1 MTGRSFV
8 RALLLVC
15 QGLADGK
22 YYVLEG
28 VSVGGAQGSGT
39 VSLTY
44 RPETHASGDFT
55 VRAHVVS
62 QETGAANT
70 VTSTVEQT
78 VHVNTVNSGYN
89 LTVGNAAGQEDTRI
103 QIQVGGTGLVDTD
116 GSEQVVSATLTN
128 VPNDYKVF
136 VGADAGSA
144 QEAQNVG
151 GGTWAL
157 KLTPDGKVPGYIAV
171 QAPLNVSE
179 TAKDVKLT
187 VYSSEKGQTVV
198 KANEAVFDVKVQ
210 AVADG
215 LTINP
220 TQTFGKANQVIRI
233 NLNATVADTDGS
245 ETVTV
250 TLKGLGSGA
259 TFTKGN
265 AAYDADSD
273 TYTISGIAHNEVP
286 DLAFK
291 TNWNLDK
298 DITVTAKTVDI
309 ANAGTANETIDT
321 SPEVGGTFHVT
332 VTGGANPPI
341 PPSPIVGLGRSAFF
355 SASALTEG
363 TEEAESLLDADGNPI
378 DLNLD
383 SAAALDASLL
393 GEGVLSEGTDAEAE
407 AAIDEAAALLSVD
420 AEAPNTDIPDL
431 PDTADSGTIEPAEGT
446 ALPGLAGGAADT
458 SSSFEELAGTA
469 DLPAPDPIDTVD
481 MGTETG
487 PSADSVP
494 DLDGVPLTE
503 VADATP
509 AGSMAEPGSGLDD
522 VPSADAAEDAPEPG
536 GVPAEESLDLNG
548 VADMGAADEG
558 APELGDLTADD
569 VLDVGGGD
577 LPLPGDDAPEA
588 IPEVESAPEF
598 YAPPVP
604 DAAVTIAQEM
614 DNAIQP

>member
-78 VHVNTVNSGYN
+78 MHVDAVNSGYN
-89 LTVGNAAGQEDTRI
+89 LTVGNAAGQEDRRI
-103 QIQVGGTGLVDTD
+103 PIQVGGTGLVDTD

-128 VPNDYKVF
+128 VPDDYKVF

-157 KLTPDGKVPGYIAV
+157 TLTPDGKLPGYIAV
-171 QAPLNVSE
+171 QAPLNISE

-187 VYSSEKGQTVV
+187 VYSGEKGQTAV

-215 LTINP
+215 LTIDP
-220 TQTFGKANQVIRI
+220 TQTFGKAGESIPI
-233 NLNATVADTDGS
+233 HLNATVKDTDGS

-250 TLKGLGSGA
+250 ALKGLGKDV
-259 TFTKGN
+259 TFNHGT
-265 AAYDADSD
+265 AAYDAVTD
-273 TYTISGIAHNEVP
+273 TYTVSGIAHNKVP
-286 DLAFK
+286 QLAFTK
-291 TNWNLDK
+291 NAPMSGTVN
-298 DITVTAKTVDI
+298 VTAKTVETSNGDTSAEVSGIFQVDI
-309 ANAGTANETIDT
+309 KPGTA
-321 SPEVGGTFHVT
+321 
-332 VTGGANPPI
+332 
-341 PPSPIVGLGRSAFF
+341 PSGIIGRSAFF
-355 SASALTEG
+355 SASSLTEG
-363 TEEAESLLDADGNPI
+363 TEEAEPLFDADGNLI

-393 GEGVLSEGTDAEAE
+393 GEGTLSEGIDAEAD

-420 AEAPNTDIPDL
+420 AEMPNTDIPDL
-431 PDTADSGTIEPAEGT
+431 PDTEDSGTNEPAEGT
-446 ALPGLAGGAADT
+446 PLPDLAGGAADT
-458 SSSFEELAGTA
+458 SASVEELAGTA

-481 MGTETG
+481 TGTEAGT
-487 PSADSVP
+487 SADSVP
-494 DLDGVPLTE
+494 DLDDAPLTE

-509 AGSMAEPGSGLDD
+509 AGTMSEPGPDLDD
-522 VPSADAAEDAPEPG
+522 VPSADAAEDAPELG
-536 GVPAEESLDLNG
+536 GVPAEDSLDLNG

-558 APELGDLTADD
+558 APELGGLTADD

-604 DAAVTIAQEM
+604 DAAMTIAQEM

>member
-1 MTGRSFV
+1 MTGRSLV

-70 VTSTVEQT
+70 VASTATQT
-78 VHVNTVNSGYN
+78 VHVGTVNSGYD
-89 LTVGNAAGQEDTRI
+89 LQIASARGAKDTRV
-103 QIQVGGTGLVDTD
+103 QIQVEGTGLNDKD
-116 GSEQVVSATLTN
+116 GSEAVVAAKLEH

-136 VGADAGSA
+136 VGADAASA

-151 GGTWAL
+151 GGAWGIPL
-157 KLTPDGKVPGYIAV
+157 VGGKLPAYIAV
-171 QAPLNVSE
+171 EAPKNFSG
-179 TAKDVKLT
+179 TATGITLT
-187 VYSSEKGQTVV
+187 VYSGEKGQSP
-198 KANEAVFDVKVQ
+198 KADAKTFDVVFDAK
-210 AVADG
+210 ADG

-220 TQTFGKANQVIRI
+220 TQTFGTANQDIRI

-265 AAYDADSD
+265 AAYDADTD

-298 DITVTAKTVDI
+298 DITVTAKTVDV

-341 PPSPIVGLGRSAFF
+341 PPSPIVGLGRSA
-355 SASALTEG
+355 SISALLPG
-363 TEEAESLLDADGNPI
+363 AEEAEPLLDADGNLI

-393 GEGVLSEGTDAEAE
+393 GEGALSEGTDAESD

-420 AEAPNTDIPDL
+420 AEMPNTDIPDL
-431 PDTADSGTIEPAEGT
+431 PDTADSGTNEPAEET
-446 ALPGLAGGAADT
+446 DFPDLAGGAADT
-458 SSSFEELAGTA
+458 SASVEELAGTA

-481 MGTETG
+481 TGTEAGT
-487 PSADSVP
+487 SADSVP
-494 DLDGVPLTE
+494 DLDDVPLTE

-509 AGSMAEPGSGLDD
+509 AGTTAEPGPDLDD
-522 VPSADAAEDAPEPG
+522 VPSADAAED
-536 GVPAEESLDLNG
+536 SLDLNG

-558 APELGDLTADD
+558 APELGGLTADD

-577 LPLPGDDAPEA
+577 LPLPGEDASGA

-604 DAAVTIAQEM
+604 DAAVMIAQEM

>member
-1 MTGRSFV
+1 MTGRSLV

-28 VSVGGAQGSGT
+28 VSVGGAQGSDT

-62 QETGAANT
+62 KETGAANT
-70 VTSTVEQT
+70 VASTATQT
-78 VHVNTVNSGYN
+78 VHVGAVNSGYD
-89 LTVGNAAGQEDTRI
+89 LQIASARGAEDTRV
-103 QIQVGGTGLVDTD
+103 QIQVEGTGLIDKD
-116 GSEQVVSATLTN
+116 GSEQVVAAKLEH
-128 VPNDYKVF
+128 VPNDYKVV
-136 VGADAGSA
+136 VGADAASA
-144 QEAQNVG
+144 REAQNVG
-151 GGTWAL
+151 DGTWGIP
-157 KLTPDGKVPGYIAV
+157 LTPDGKLPGYIAV
-171 QAPLNVSE
+171 EAPKNFSG
-179 TAKDVKLT
+179 TATGITLT
-187 VYSSEKGQTVV
+187 VYSGEKGQSP
-198 KANEAVFDVKVQ
+198 KADAKTFDVVFDAK
-210 AVADG
+210 ADG

-220 TQTFGKANQVIRI
+220 TQTFGTANQDIRI

-265 AAYDADSD
+265 AAYDADTD

-298 DITVTAKTVDI
+298 DITVTAKTVDV
-309 ANAGTANETIDT
+309 ANAGTDNKTTDT
-321 SPEVGGTFHVT
+321 SAEVGGTFHVT
-332 VTGGANPPI
+332 VTGGTNPPI
-341 PPSPIVGLGRSAFF
+341 PPSPIVGLGRSA
-355 SASALTEG
+355 SISALLPG
-363 TEEAESLLDADGNPI
+363 AEEAEPLFDADGNPI
-378 DLNLD
+378 DPSLD

-393 GEGVLSEGTDAEAE
+393 GEGALSEGTDAEVE

-420 AEAPNTDIPDL
+420 AEMPNTDIPDL
-431 PDTADSGTIEPAEGT
+431 PDTEDSGTNEPAEGT
-446 ALPGLAGGAADT
+446 PLPDLAGGAADT
-458 SSSFEELAGTA
+458 SASVEELAGTA

-481 MGTETG
+481 TGTEAGT
-487 PSADSVP
+487 SADSVP
-494 DLDGVPLTE
+494 DLDDVPLTE

-509 AGSMAEPGSGLDD
+509 AGTMSEPGPDLDD
-522 VPSADAAEDAPEPG
+522 VPSADAAEDAPELG
-536 GVPAEESLDLNG
+536 GAPAEDSLDLNG

-558 APELGDLTADD
+558 APELGSLTADD

-604 DAAVTIAQEM
+604 DAAMTIAQEM

>member
-1 MTGRSFV
+1 MTGRSLV

-70 VTSTVEQT
+70 VASTATQT
-78 VHVNTVNSGYN
+78 VHVGTVNSGYD
-89 LTVGNAAGQEDTRI
+89 LQIASARGAKDTRV
-103 QIQVGGTGLVDTD
+103 QIQVEGTGLNDKD
-116 GSEQVVSATLTN
+116 GSEAVVAAKLEH

-136 VGADAGSA
+136 VGADAASA

-151 GGTWAL
+151 GGAWGI
-157 KLTPDGKVPGYIAV
+157 P
-171 QAPLNVSE
+171 
-179 TAKDVKLT
+179 LT
-187 VYSSEKGQTVV
+187 VYSGEKGQSP
-198 KANEAVFDVKVQ
+198 KADAKTFDVVFDAK
-210 AVADG
+210 ADG

-220 TQTFGKANQVIRI
+220 TQTFGTANQDIRI

-265 AAYDADSD
+265 AAYDADTD

-298 DITVTAKTVDI
+298 DITVTAKTVDV

-341 PPSPIVGLGRSAFF
+341 PPSPIVGLGRSA
-355 SASALTEG
+355 SISALLPG
-363 TEEAESLLDADGNPI
+363 AEEAEPLLDADGNLI

-393 GEGVLSEGTDAEAE
+393 GEGALSEGTDAESD

-420 AEAPNTDIPDL
+420 AEMPNTDIPDL
-431 PDTADSGTIEPAEGT
+431 PDTEDSGTNEPAEET
-446 ALPGLAGGAADT
+446 DFPDLAGGAADT
-458 SSSFEELAGTA
+458 SASVEELAGTA

-481 MGTETG
+481 TGTEAGT
-487 PSADSVP
+487 SADSVP
-494 DLDGVPLTE
+494 DLDDVPLTE

-509 AGSMAEPGSGLDD
+509 AGTTAEPGPDLDD
-522 VPSADAAEDAPEPG
+522 VPSADAAED
-536 GVPAEESLDLNG
+536 SLDLNG

-558 APELGDLTADD
+558 APELGGLTADD

-614 DNAIQP
+614 DNATQP